1 MLGENE
7 EQHYLPPG
15 VHFEN
20 KLGEFAFRDAVR
32 KYLADFTCRVCA
44 NVLCPHG
51 GGAGSNNAT
60 EAQNKTTH
68 AHCPIRKPPVAHALD
83 MLAHMHTCSVAD
95 TYFDAR
101 MRRDLWHHDA
111 FLAVDHLRNF
121 VPYPSCP
128 SCTFNVAHCVFAENI
143 LIERLLP
150 AAMAMKVVAGEPQHG
165 AHRIVDF
172 KTAMMPVRTR
182 CLVMLTYTTLQTMVN
197 NHPAVFEAHKQV
209 DSEHIVQN
217 VLNFLSSKTEN
228 GSASWKDQF
237 VRFFNVPASLA
248 LEDMKLSEWLA
259 LTHSF
264 ALLVPLTDD
273 EDMARYLGRVEDGV
287 PIDSMDSKRQG
298 NGCVVNWE
306 KVPEAG
312 IYYCL
317 CADHALRGICLHI
330 LLWLVTKGI
339 ITPPPKWSAV
349 RVGGPNSKGRDRHYV
364 DGSALLRDQQPSLHA
379 RAKVAKGLQDPRVRQ
394 DTRMALVA
402 CKGTICL
409 ENDSIRKYAGKDY
422 KYGMQ
427 KPRRQGGAP
436 KAQAQ
441 KRQKRKPVT
450 ETCDL
455 SDNDD
460 HGASSCSSTKAP
472 AARGGTKAGNKRKG
486 PRNKTASS
494 RKRKT
499 FIDDSEQVS
508 SAVDSPRTMP
518 ASKRG
523 KRKDRTGKRARLL
536 PGEHA
541 AASVAKYLAIL
552 SITEMPRKKQREL
565 LEVVL
570 MTESD
575 AALKAMIE
583 DSLADDMD
591 LQELAGILE
600 EAECICSE
608 GDI

>member
-1 MLGENE
+1 MLGDNK

-15 VHFEN
+15 VHFKN

-68 AHCPIRKPPVAHALD
+68 AHCPIRKPPVAHVLD

-101 MRRDLWHHDA
+101 MRRDLWNHDA

-143 LIERLLP
+143 SIERLLP
-150 AAMAMKVVAGEPQHG
+150 AAMAFKAVDGEPRHG
-165 AHRIVDF
+165 ADRIVDF
-172 KTAMMPVRTR
+172 KTAMMPVHTK

-197 NHPAVFEAHKQV
+197 NHPSVFETHKQL
-209 DSEHIVQN
+209 DSEQIVQN

-228 GSASWKDQF
+228 GSASWKHQF
-237 VRFFNVPASLA
+237 VRFFNVPAALA

-298 NGCVVNWE
+298 NGCVVNWD

-349 RVGGPNSKGRDRHYV
+349 RVGGPSSKGRDRHYV

-379 RAKVAKGLQDPRVRQ
+379 MAKVAKGLQDPRVRQ
-394 DTRMALVA
+394 DTKLALVA

-422 KYGMQ
+422 KYGML

-436 KAQAQ
+436 KGTAQ
-441 KRQKRKPVT
+441 KKPKQKKDRVT
-450 ETCDL
+450 SEL
-455 SDNDD
+455 SDDD
-460 HGASSCSSTKAP
+460 DDGASTCSSTMSP
-472 AARGGTKAGNKRKG
+472 AARGGIKSGNKRKA
-486 PRNKTASS
+486 PRRTRASS
-494 RKRKT
+494 RKRT
-499 FIDDSEQVS
+499 VCIDESEEAS
-508 SAVDSPRTMP
+508 SAVESPRARP

-523 KRKDRTGKRARLL
+523 KRTGGTRKRARLM

-541 AASVAKYLAIL
+541 SASVAKYLAIL
-552 SITEMPRKKQREL
+552 SIAQMPRTKKR
-565 LEVVL
+565 EVVEL
-570 MTESD
+570 VLLTESD
-575 AALKAMIE
+575 EALKAVIE

-591 LQELAGILE
+591 FQELATILQ
-600 EAECICSE
+600 EAVCICS
-608 GDI
+608 DDD